1 MAAVAVAVAV
11 ASAPTELPRRLWEIH
26 RATAVGEVVA
36 VDLRSVVDPQR
47 RADLITGGGFELA
60 GVPAGKGER
69 SVEPGAGSRT
79 GSGSIGPMGA
89 PTVRRCRT
97 LADTVGADLKLLC
110 VGLNPSLYAA
120 DAGVGF
126 ARPGNRFWPAA
137 LAAGIVSLDRDPA
150 HALDAHRVGMTDL
163 VKRATARADEL
174 DPQEF
179 VVGLARLVRLCEWLR
194 PGAVCVLGLT
204 GWRAAT
210 GSRRVVTGWQATPL
224 GGTPVYVMPNPSGLN
239 ARVPVAALADH
250 LRVAAGG
257 PRS

>member
-1 MAAVAVAVAV
+1 MGSPAAVGAVAVAA
-11 ASAPTELPRRLWEIH
+11 ASAPTELPRRLWELH

-36 VDLRSVVDPQR
+36 VDLESVGPQR
-47 RADLITGGGFELA
+47 RADLIIGGGFE
-60 GVPAGKGER
+60 PAGTRER
-69 SVEPGAGSRT
+69 VAEPGSSGPME
-79 GSGSIGPMGA
+79 SGSSGPVG
-89 PTVRRCRT
+89 PTMLRRCRT
-97 LADTVGADLKLLC
+97 LADTVGADLALLC

-137 LAAGIVSLDRDPA
+137 LAAGIVSVDRDPA

-179 VVGLARLVRLCEWLR
+179 VVGFARLVRLCEWLR
-194 PGAVCVLGLT
+194 PRAMCVLGLT

-210 GSRRVVTGWQATPL
+210 ASRRVETGWQPTTL

-250 LRVAAGG
+250 LRAAGG
-257 PRS
+257 PPG

>member
-1 MAAVAVAVAV
+1 M
-11 ASAPTELPRRLWEIH
+11 
-26 RATAVGEVVA
+26 
-36 VDLRSVVDPQR
+36 
-47 RADLITGGGFELA
+47 
-60 GVPAGKGER
+60 KR
-69 SVEPGAGSRT
+69 SVEPGAGSPA
-79 GSGSIGPMGA
+79 GSGSIGPVGA
-89 PTVRRCRT
+89 TRLRRCRT
-97 LADTVGADLKLLC
+97 LADTVGADLTLLC

-137 LAAGIVSLDRDPA
+137 LAAGIVSVDRDPA

-194 PGAVCVLGLT
+194 PRAVCVLGLT

-210 GSRRVVTGWQATPL
+210 GSRRVETGWQASPL

-250 LRVAAGG
+250 LRAAAEG
-257 PRS
+257 PPA

>member
-1 MAAVAVAVAV
+1 
-11 ASAPTELPRRLWEIH
+11 LPRRLWELH

-36 VDLRSVVDPQR
+36 VDLGSVADSQR
-47 RADLITGGGFELA
+47 RDDLVLGGGFELA
-60 GVPAGKGER
+60 GMSER
-69 SVEPGAGSRT
+69 AEEPGAG
-79 GSGSIGPMGA
+79 GSARSGPSGPVGA
-89 PTVRRCRT
+89 TRLRRCRT
-97 LADTVGADLKLLC
+97 LADTVGAALTLLC

-137 LAAGIVSLDRDPA
+137 IAAGIVSVDRDPA

-174 DPQEF
+174 EPQEF
-179 VVGLARLVRLCEWLR
+179 VVGFARLVRLCEWLR
-194 PGAVCVLGLT
+194 PRAMCVLGLT

-210 GSRRVVTGWQATPL
+210 GARRVETGWQATPL

-239 ARVPVAALADH
+239 ARVSVAALADH
-250 LRVAAGG
+250 LRAAAGG
-257 PRS
+257 PLA

>member
-1 MAAVAVAVAV
+1 VAVAA
-11 ASAPTELPRRLWEIH
+11 ASAPTEWPQRLWELH

-36 VDLRSVVDPQR
+36 VDLGSVIDPQR
-47 RADLITGGGFELA
+47 RADLIMGGGFE
-60 GVPAGKGER
+60 PAGMRER
-69 SVEPGAGSRT
+69 AAESGSR
-79 GSGSIGPMGA
+79 GRLESASSGPAGA
-89 PTVRRCRT
+89 TRLRRCRT
-97 LADTVGADLKLLC
+97 LADTVGADLTLLC

-137 LAAGIVSLDRDPA
+137 LAAGIVSVDRDPA
-150 HALDAHRVGMTDL
+150 HALDAHHVGMTDL

-194 PGAVCVLGLT
+194 PRAACVLGLT

-210 GSRRVVTGWQATPL
+210 GSRRVEAGWQSTML

-250 LRVAAGG
+250 LRVAAAGA
-257 PRS
+257 PA